1 VCGRWCLSESLPLVP
16 NHWTQGVRRVNKRG
30 CLLADE
36 VPGSADGRV
45 RGQRVRLA
53 FSQVEGGEWMQ
64 GVGVWQ
70 AGWEGGR
77 AEGEASLCSN
87 AC

>member
-1 VCGRWCLSESLPLVP
+1 MCGRWCLSESLPLVP

-53 FSQVEGGEWMQ
+53 FSQVEGGG
-64 GVGVWQ
+64 GVD
-70 AGWEGGR
+70 AGGGR
-77 AEGEASLCSN
+77 VAGRVGGGEG
-87 AC
+87 